1 LGFAPLS
8 GDLFGDKILQ
18 RTEPFLQ
25 TFFILCVLKRFFT
38 LWRFASASGDRLAKL
53 GEQGLDKWLSKQ
65 KTCLFIDVFAIST
78 GEWRLF

>member
-25 TFFILCVLKRFFT
+25 TFFILYVLKRFFT
-38 LWRFASASGDRLAKL
+38 LWRFASAAKDW
-53 GEQGLDKWLSKQ
+53 GKPMGAK
-65 KTCLFIDVFAIST
+65 
-78 GEWRLF
+78 